1 LAPVA
6 AAGRLRSAELRGIVL
21 ALAAM
26 LMFGLMDAASKY
38 LSTRYPTPQIL
49 WLRYLFTLPLLL
61 VVLPPRRFS
70 RSLPSRRP
78 WLQCCRALLLAIE
91 IGLVIWAFGR
101 LPLAD
106 VHAVLALTPLVVTGL
121 SAGPFSSDHEE
132 PSASSLS
139 KLRALI

>member
-1 LAPVA
+1 MQKPFRGDTSV
-6 AAGRLRSAELRGIVL
+6 SKEMRGI
-21 ALAAM
+21 AITLAAM
-26 LMFGLMDAASKY
+26 LLFALMDALSKY

-78 WLQCCRALLLAIE
+78 WLQCCRALLLATE

-106 VHAVLALTPLVVTGL
+106 VHSVLHGY
-121 SAGPFSSDHEE
+121 SQRKSEG
-132 PSASSLS
+132 
-139 KLRALI
+139 